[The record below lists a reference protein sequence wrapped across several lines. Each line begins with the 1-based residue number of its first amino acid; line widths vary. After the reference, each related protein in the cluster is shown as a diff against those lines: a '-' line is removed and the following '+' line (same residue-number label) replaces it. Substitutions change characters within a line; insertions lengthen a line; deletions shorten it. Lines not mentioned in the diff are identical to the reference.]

1 MGLRD
6 KEIPLIARI
15 LAVADAFDAMTQDR
29 VYRKAL
35 PLDDALTEIE
45 RNAGTQFD
53 PEIAELFVGL
63 IRERG
68 ENWLEEDLTG

>member
-63 IRERG
+63 IREG